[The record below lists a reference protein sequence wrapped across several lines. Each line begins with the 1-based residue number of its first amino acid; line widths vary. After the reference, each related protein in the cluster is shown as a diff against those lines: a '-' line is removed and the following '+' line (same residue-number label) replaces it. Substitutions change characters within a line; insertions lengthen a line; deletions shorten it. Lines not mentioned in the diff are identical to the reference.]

1 MQTKENLSQT
11 VKDVKVEIIKD
22 VFKKEN
28 TANAEELLDAIE
40 EGVRKFVRTT
50 LEVYAKDEFL
60 RYIGAR
66 PYERTNRRKDYRN
79 GSLHKTILTP
89 FGLIEDVFKEV
100 KRRIKVMETFRTFES
115 CIRIL
120 YSLLRLQNENWEG
133 KLIASF

>member
-28 TANAEELLDAIE
+28 TANAEELLDARE

-60 RYIGAR
+60 RYIGLGLMSALKK
-66 PYERTNRRKDYRN
+66 E
-79 GSLHKTILTP
+79 KTI
-89 FGLIEDVFKEV
+89 EMAVY
-100 KRRIKVMETFRTFES
+100 IKPS
-115 CIRIL
+115 
-120 YSLLRLQNENWEG
+120 
-133 KLIASF
+133 

>member
-1 MQTKENLSQT
+1 MQTKENLSQI

-28 TANAEELLDAIE
+28 TANAEEILDAIE
-40 EGVRKFVRTT
+40 ESVRKFVRTT

>member
-22 VFKKEN
+22 VFKKQN

-60 RYIGAR
+60 RYIG
-66 PYERTNRRKDYRN
+66 P
-79 GSLHKTILTP
+79 
-89 FGLIEDVFKEV
+89 GLMSALKKEKIIEMAVY
-100 KRRIKVMETFRTFES
+100 IKPS
-115 CIRIL
+115 
-120 YSLLRLQNENWEG
+120 
-133 KLIASF
+133 